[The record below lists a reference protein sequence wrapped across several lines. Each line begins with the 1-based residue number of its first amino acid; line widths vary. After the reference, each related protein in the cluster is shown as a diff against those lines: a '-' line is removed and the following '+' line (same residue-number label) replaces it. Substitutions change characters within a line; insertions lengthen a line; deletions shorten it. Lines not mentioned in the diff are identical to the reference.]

1 MFSVFADWIGST
13 FCLQSFTLFL
23 SSHFYAIEH
32 SDPMCQT
39 GLPVHAS
46 SNMLFVSHV
55 DAHTAHTQI
64 TEGETKVWAK
74 AKKDREKEKE
84 KRERETP
91 LNSKMFSWMLVQ
103 LQIGP

>member
-1 MFSVFADWIGST
+1 
-13 FCLQSFTLFL
+13 
-23 SSHFYAIEH
+23 
-32 SDPMCQT
+32 MCQT

-74 AKKDREKEKE
+74 AKKDREKEK
-84 KRERETP
+84 KRERERDP
-91 LNSKMFSWMLVQ
+91 SKFQDVFMDVSSTSN
-103 LQIGP
+103 